1 MQRLLTAA
9 LLSAVVWLV
18 VKKLSAGWF
27 VGLGVVVAGLGA
39 WEAYRML
46 ASRGSRP
53 FAVLGT
59 LACSALAVS
68 FAGTV
73 AGLDPLVPVVA
84 ASAAATI
91 AAMALRESPDAM
103 LDAASS
109 TVFPIVLLG
118 LPLGYAV
125 ALRSVPGENGSD
137 LILLLIVCVAFAD
150 TGAYYVGRAFGRH
163 RLAPTISPK
172 KSWEGAA
179 GAAAG
184 SLAGGA
190 LAHVWFFQRLSWSHA
205 AAIAVLVCAAGIAGD
220 LAESMMKRAT
230 GVKDSSALLP
240 GHGGVFDRLDS
251 LLFSAPLLYYYW
263 RVFLE
268 RAM

>member
-9 LLSAVVWLV
+9 VLSAVVWLV

-27 VGLGVVVAGLGA
+27 AGFGVVLAGLSA

-46 ASRGSRP
+46 AARGSKP
-53 FAVLGT
+53 FAVVGT

-68 FAGTV
+68 FAGRV
-73 AGLDPLVPVVA
+73 PGLDVLIPILA

-91 AAMALRESPDAM
+91 AAMALRESPEAM

-109 TVFPIVLLG
+109 TVFPVVFVG

-125 ALRSVPGENGSD
+125 ALRSVPGENGPD
-137 LILLLIVCVAFAD
+137 LVLLLIVCVAFAD
-150 TGAYYVGRAFGRH
+150 AAAYYVGRAFGRH
-163 RLAPTISPK
+163 GLAPTISPK

-179 GAAAG
+179 GAVAG
-184 SLAGGA
+184 SLAGGV
-190 LAHVWFFQRLSWSHA
+190 LAHVWFFQRLSWTHA
-205 AAIAVLVCAAGIAGD
+205 AAIAVLVCVSGIAGD

-240 GHGGVFDRLDS
+240 GHGGVLDRLDS

-268 RAM
+268 GSM